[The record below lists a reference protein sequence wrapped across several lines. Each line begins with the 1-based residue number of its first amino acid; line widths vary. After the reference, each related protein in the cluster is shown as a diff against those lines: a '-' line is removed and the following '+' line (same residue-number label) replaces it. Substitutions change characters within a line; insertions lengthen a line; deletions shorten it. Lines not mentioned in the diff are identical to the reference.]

1 MKKLFLTATILVAN
15 TVMSLAQ
22 TVDSR
27 LLTMEDVISLAQEKS
42 VLGLTYKNA
51 YLSSYWS
58 FRSYQAE
65 YRPSLFLS
73 SNLVNFNRSLVELQ
87 DYQTG
92 EKAFRAN
99 YSMNNDVTLTI
110 SQNIALTGGTLSLST
125 SVNRLD
131 QYDPSH
137 RSSYYAQPVYLS
149 YTQSLWG
156 YNRFKWNKKIEP
168 KNYELAKREY
178 IENMEQVAQQ
188 AVSYFWNYA
197 SVREELDRA
206 EKNFDESKRLYQAAQ
221 TRFNMGTL
229 TRDNL
234 LQLELSMLNDSL
246 ALCNSRVSLRTAL
259 NRLCSFIGYQ
269 ENSDILLS
277 IDYKVPDITLNYDEV
292 MTMAIQN
299 SSFELGQDIQSI
311 QADASIAEAKANRGM
326 SASIHAQFGM
336 SGTAETFDETFAT
349 LNDQEIFGVSL
360 VIPIVDWGLGKGRV
374 KMATA
379 QAERTRSQL
388 QQDLIDFRQ
397 NMYTQVM
404 QFNNQYS
411 QCEISRRAAEI
422 AEESY
427 NIALSNFSSGSM
439 TVTELNQLKNNRD
452 NANNTYVNNIG
463 RFWDYYFGI
472 RKATLYDF
480 INKINITTEFDKLLK

>member
-15 TVMSLAQ
+15 TVMLLAQ

-188 AVSYFWNYA
+188 AVKTF
-197 SVREELDRA
+197 
-206 EKNFDESKRLYQAAQ
+206 K
-221 TRFNMGTL
+221 
-229 TRDNL
+229 
-234 LQLELSMLNDSL
+234 
-246 ALCNSRVSLRTAL
+246 ALGCSGFSRVDFFVRK
-259 NRLCSFIGYQ
+259 
-269 ENSDILLS
+269 SDNAVLFNEINTIPGFTS
-277 IDYKVPDITLNYDEV
+277 ISMYPKMI
-292 MTMAIQN
+292 
-299 SSFELGQDIQSI
+299 
-311 QADASIAEAKANRGM
+311 EAA
-326 SASIHAQFGM
+326 
-336 SGTAETFDETFAT
+336 
-349 LNDQEIFGVSL
+349 GVSYGEL
-360 VIPIVDWGLGKGRV
+360 CDRLIELAIEKWGK
-374 KMATA
+374 
-379 QAERTRSQL
+379 
-388 QQDLIDFRQ
+388 
-397 NMYTQVM
+397 
-404 QFNNQYS
+404 
-411 QCEISRRAAEI
+411 
-422 AEESY
+422 
-427 NIALSNFSSGSM
+427 
-439 TVTELNQLKNNRD
+439 
-452 NANNTYVNNIG
+452 
-463 RFWDYYFGI
+463 
-472 RKATLYDF
+472 
-480 INKINITTEFDKLLK
+480 